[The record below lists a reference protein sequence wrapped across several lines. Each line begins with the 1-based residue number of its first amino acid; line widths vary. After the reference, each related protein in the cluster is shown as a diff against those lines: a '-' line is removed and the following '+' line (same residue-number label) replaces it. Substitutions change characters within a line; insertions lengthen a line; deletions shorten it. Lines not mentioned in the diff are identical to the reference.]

1 MEALQDGS
9 NVKNNLFIRLIRLME
24 DLLKV
29 TQEDDDIFPH
39 MLSEF
44 TLSITKRTKSLF
56 NKNNIGKS
64 SEYRSCFLLV
74 ILFFLLFGFWSV
86 YIWLQLSN

>member
-29 TQEDDDIFPH
+29 TPEDDDIFPH

-44 TLSITKRTKSLF
+44 TLSMTKRTKSLF
-56 NKNNIGKS
+56 NKNKK
-64 SEYRSCFLLV
+64 
-74 ILFFLLFGFWSV
+74 
-86 YIWLQLSN
+86 